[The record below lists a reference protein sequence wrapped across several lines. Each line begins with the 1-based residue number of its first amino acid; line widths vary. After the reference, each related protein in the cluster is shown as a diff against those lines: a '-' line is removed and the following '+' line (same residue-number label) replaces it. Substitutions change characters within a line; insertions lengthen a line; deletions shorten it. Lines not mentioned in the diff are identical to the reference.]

1 MASGVRVGFFA
12 GASLSARYFG
22 LGSLIFIIWAAC
34 SPQRPLSPENSGTVY
49 LKSADSYVAR
59 TDLPPRRKTS
69 QPSPKARPSP
79 TPAESTPAPAS
90 PATSHHPT
98 RTIPSVDEP
107 VVALRERLLQRIE
120 HLSNDEAD
128 EVCLSQ
134 ELIPHEQVFDRRINP
149 RKLLLQHTRET
160 QTRAELES
168 IEQTIDELRR

>member
-1 MASGVRVGFFA
+1 
-12 GASLSARYFG
+12 
-22 LGSLIFIIWAAC
+22 
-34 SPQRPLSPENSGTVY
+34 
-49 LKSADSYVAR
+49 
-59 TDLPPRRKTS
+59 
-69 QPSPKARPSP
+69 
-79 TPAESTPAPAS
+79 
-90 PATSHHPT
+90 
-98 RTIPSVDEP
+98 